1 MICWFTLLAR
11 RYLLY
16 NKLFFNQFDYKAS
29 ISWFLS
35 FKKNF
40 FYVTLLVTS
49 VGFDNLSHNM
59 RIITKKDLDRLW
71 TWATHLW
78 CVGPEP

>member
-35 FKKNF
+35 FKKI
-40 FYVTLLVTS
+40 LLRYS
-49 VGFDNLSHNM
+49 VSNKRWL
-59 RIITKKDLDRLW
+59 
-71 TWATHLW
+71 
-78 CVGPEP
+78 